1 MGEQESDEVK
11 AAGEAEKD
19 HQEQKESIAFVEKAI
34 EVYSL
39 SPDESAALRKS
50 FLSRSLVRFVP
61 D

>member
-1 MGEQESDEVK
+1 MEASNQERIRLGINFIEVLWSEVARK
-11 AAGEAEKD
+11 
-19 HQEQKESIAFVEKAI
+19 IVEKAI

-50 FLSRSLVRFVP
+50 FLSRSLVRFIP